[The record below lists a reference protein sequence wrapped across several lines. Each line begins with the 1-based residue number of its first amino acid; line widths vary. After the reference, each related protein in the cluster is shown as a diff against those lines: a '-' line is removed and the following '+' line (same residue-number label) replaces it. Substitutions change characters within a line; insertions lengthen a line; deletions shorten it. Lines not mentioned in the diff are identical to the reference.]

1 MVEHR
6 SGDRSPDSHRR
17 LARRRRTGPAVP
29 DAGAP
34 WAKGAEGEERVGRM
48 LDTLAAEGKVAV
60 LHDRRIPR
68 LRANVDHLV
77 VAPTGVWVVDSK
89 HYRGRVAVVDAG
101 AADDAGAA
109 GGEAVAGGDPAPPR
123 LTVDGCDRTKLAAGV
138 RGQAEHVARA
148 LQPAYRDVPIHPTLC
163 FVDAKRRLG
172 SAAREVDGVLVTW
185 ERDLARRLRAPGR
198 LDGPWRTAIQ
208 RHLSTRFRR
217 T

>member
-1 MVEHR
+1 
-6 SGDRSPDSHRR
+6 
-17 LARRRRTGPAVP
+17 VP
-29 DAGAP
+29 DPGAT

-48 LDTLAAEGKVAV
+48 LDTMAAEGTVAV

-89 HYRGRVAVVDAG
+89 HYRGRVEVVDAG
-101 AADDAGAA
+101 AAGGAG
-109 GGEAVAGGDPAPPR
+109 PAPPR
-123 LTVDGCDRTKLAAGV
+123 LTVDGHDRTKLAAGV

-172 SAAREVDGVLVTW
+172 SAAREVEGVLVTW

-198 LDGPWRTAIQ
+198 LDAPWRNAIQ
-208 RHLSTRFRR
+208 RHLSTRLRR